1 MKGRQRLGA
10 VLVIVGAGLVGLG
23 AMSLASGAGG
33 TAAQPAPSGA
43 PSTGP
48 TADPSTAAPAT
59 TAVVSQGPTV
69 APTADTLAIVRAF
82 FERLQG
88 AIRAGTQGDLV
99 DSLAPA
105 VFDRYGR
112 DACAANLSAK
122 PPVPEE
128 AFEIV
133 AVRAPASWDYET
145 DGRVTPVENVTTVDA
160 RVTGPDPSGVV
171 STETREL
178 HVLVVGATVQWFT
191 DCGDPLSAP

>member
-1 MKGRQRLGA
+1 MGGRQRLGA
-10 VLVIVGAGLVGLG
+10 VLIIVGVGLSGLG
-23 AMSLASGAGG
+23 AVSLASGTGG
-33 TAAQPAPSGA
+33 TAVQPSPSGA
-43 PSTGP
+43 PSAAP
-48 TADPSTAAPAT
+48 TAGPSTAAPAT
-59 TAVVSQGPTV
+59 AVVTPGPTV
-69 APTADTLAIVRAF
+69 APTADALAIVRAF
-82 FERLQG
+82 FERLQSS
-88 AIRAGTQGDLV
+88 IRAGAQSDLV

-133 AVRAPASWDYET
+133 AVGPPASWDYET
-145 DGRVTPVENVTTVDA
+145 DDRVTPVENVTTVDA

-178 HVLVVGATVQWFT
+178 HVLVVGAKVLWFT
-191 DCGDPLSAP
+191 DCGTPLSAP